1 MARHEPSVVYGK
13 IASLKLLPLFNVSD
27 PEICIS
33 VIDCCYEAGIHVFE
47 LTNRDAHALAVFQKL
62 EEIRQDRWSGLCLG
76 AGTIMDLDAA
86 ESFAKA
92 GADFIIAPDLNL
104 EVGKFCQEAGLPW
117 IPGVLSPTEIKKAYD
132 HGADVV
138 KLFPAG
144 TVGPSYIKHIHG
156 PMPFAKII
164 VTGGVASDEASLRS
178 WLDAG
183 VYAIGLGS
191 SVFRSD
197 LIKSKDFASIG
208 TSLKTIAALVSSK
221 N

>member
-1 MARHEPSVVYGK
+1 MARNQPSVVYGK
-13 IASLKLLPLFNVSD
+13 IASLKLLPLFNVSE

-47 LTNRDAHALAVFQKL
+47 LTNRDEHALAVFQKL
-62 EEIRQDRWSGLCLG
+62 DEIRQERWPGLCLG
-76 AGTIMDLDAA
+76 AGTIMDIEAA
-86 ESFAKA
+86 ATFTRA

-104 EVGKFCQEAGLPW
+104 EVGKFSQDAGLPW

-132 HGADVV
+132 HGAEVV

-164 VTGGVASDEASLRS
+164 VTGGVASDEVSLRS

-197 LIKSKDFASIG
+197 LIKSKDFVAIG
-208 TSLKTIAALVSSK
+208 ASLKKMVSLVSEK